1 MGFPN
6 NKITN
11 GLSGGK
17 YIGSTQAQ
25 TGDWIAIQ
33 VLADAK
39 FAVLTGNITAD
50 AFNTLVNASA
60 GSAATVPA
68 GTTLFGKFTAL
79 TLHSGRIIAYNA

>member
-17 YIGSTQAQ
+17 HIAQ
-25 TGDWIAIQ
+25 HFCHTGDWIAIQ

-39 FAVLTGNITAD
+39 F
-50 AFNTLVNASA
+50 SA
-60 GSAATVPA
+60 
-68 GTTLFGKFTAL
+68 LDWQHL
-79 TLHSGRIIAYNA
+79 W

>member
-17 YIGSTQAQ
+17 YIASTLAH

-39 FAVLTGNITAD
+39 FEWLNGNISGYAEA
-50 AFNTLVNASA
+50 AFDSVIEF
-60 GSAATVPA
+60 GAALVPA
-68 GTTLFGKFTAL
+68 GTTLFGKFTYIK
-79 TLHSGRIIAYNA
+79 LHSGRVIAYNA

>member
-17 YIGSTQAQ
+17 YIADSNAH
-25 TGDWIAIQ
+25 TGDYLAIQ

-39 FAVLTGNITAD
+39 LHTLTGNITNGIA
-50 AFNTLVNASA
+50 NATIGSAPTIPA
-60 GSAATVPA
+60 GS
-68 GTTLFGKFTAL
+68 TLFGKFTAL
-79 TLHSGRIIAYNA
+79 QLHSGRIIAYTA